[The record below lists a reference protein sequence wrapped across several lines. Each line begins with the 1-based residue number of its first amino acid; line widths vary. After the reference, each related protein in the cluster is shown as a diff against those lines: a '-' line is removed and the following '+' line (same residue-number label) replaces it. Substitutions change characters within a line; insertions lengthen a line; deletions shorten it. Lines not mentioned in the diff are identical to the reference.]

1 MRSAHVTT
9 WDSFPEPSQPMERG
23 TGREGRAKSETKFV
37 GTDTNK
43 IRSLPSGSVQISEEA
58 ERNQF

>member
-23 TGREGRAKSETKFV
+23 TGETKFV
-37 GTDTNK
+37 GTDTNN